1 MILQD
6 METSAASDSELLA
19 AWVAHRRESAFGA
32 LVARYATLVH
42 MAAKRTCGDDTLAAD
57 ASQLVFI
64 QLAQKA
70 QSLTTHPTLAGWL
83 HVTTVMKTRDLIDKV
98 RHWMQ
103 PV

>member
-1 MILQD
+1 

-98 RHWMQ
+98 QHWMQ